1 MQTNFLY
8 IFVKKHNISKPLF
21 VTYFTALITICYFLL
36 FTIFGEKGLVK
47 FFDLKKRIENK
58 EITKEELSTKMRAKK
73 NLVDGMSPDSL
84 DLDLVDEQSRK
95 VLGYVGKN
103 EVVIYPNQ
111 NSNQEGGDNESSK

>member
-1 MQTNFLY
+1 MHTNFLY
-8 IFVKKHNISKPLF
+8 SFVRRHNISKPLF
-21 VTYFTALITICYFLL
+21 VAYFTALIAILYFAA

-47 FFDLKKRIENK
+47 FFSLKQQIENK
-58 EITKEELSTKMRAKK
+58 EITREELSAKMQAKK
-73 NLVDGMSPDSL
+73 NLVEGMSPDSL

-111 NSNQEGGDNESSK
+111 KGEVDESN